1 MFWEDNSI
9 VIGMLQEFKKDTTGI
24 TINSEYNIFKQMR
37 DEVDTMCDIFD
48 SGTNLLLHSMYVVS
62 NWKIV
67 DFDDYD
73 NVYVVQS
80 LLYPIRP
87 IRLCSEFIATI
98 YITLT
103 AIRFV
108 IYHILC
114 HPLYT
119 FLLISVIMKRMVMTI
134 LLPLLKLCERLY
146 SNQQVTHYVV

>member
-67 DFDDYD
+67 DFEDYD
-73 NVYVVQS
+73 NVVQS

-87 IRLCSEFIATI
+87 IRLCSGFIATI
-98 YITLT
+98 HHFNGNKIRNISHIMSPIIYLSTNIGYNEADGYDDIIT
-103 AIRFV
+103 V
-108 IYHILC
+108 IK
-114 HPLYT
+114 T
-119 FLLISVIMKRMVMTI
+119 MRTI
-134 LLPLLKLCERLY
+134 I
-146 SNQQVTHYVV
+146 

>member
-98 YITLT
+98 HHFNGNKIRNISHIMSPIIYLSTNIGYNEADGYDDIIT
-103 AIRFV
+103 V
-108 IYHILC
+108 IK
-114 HPLYT
+114 T
-119 FLLISVIMKRMVMTI
+119 MRTI
-134 LLPLLKLCERLY
+134 I
-146 SNQQVTHYVV
+146 

>member
-24 TINSEYNIFKQMR
+24 TINSEYNIFKQLR

-80 LLYPIRP
+80 LLYPIR
-87 IRLCSEFIATI
+87 LCSEFIATI
-98 YITLT
+98 HHFNGNKIRNISHIMSPIIYLSTNIGYNEADGYDDIIT
-103 AIRFV
+103 V
-108 IYHILC
+108 IK
-114 HPLYT
+114 T
-119 FLLISVIMKRMVMTI
+119 MRTI
-134 LLPLLKLCERLY
+134 I
-146 SNQQVTHYVV
+146 

>member
-80 LLYPIRP
+80 LLYPIR
-87 IRLCSEFIATI
+87 LCSEFIATI
-98 YITLT
+98 HHFNGNKIRNISHIMSPIIYLSTNIGYNEADGYDDIIT
-103 AIRFV
+103 V
-108 IYHILC
+108 IK
-114 HPLYT
+114 T
-119 FLLISVIMKRMVMTI
+119 MRTI
-134 LLPLLKLCERLY
+134 I
-146 SNQQVTHYVV
+146 